1 MKHDKDKIDNAV
13 LGLLWLTL
21 HDQCRA
27 WKGMDWAALDRLYQK
42 GLIEDPVNRNKSV
55 VLTREG
61 LERSKTLFE
70 DLFTQS
76 PDE

>member
-61 LERSKTLFE
+61 LVL
-70 DLFTQS
+70 
-76 PDE
+76 

>member
-61 LERSKTLFE
+61 LERSKALFE
-70 DLFTQS
+70 ELFTQS
-76 PDE
+76 PNE

>member
-61 LERSKTLFE
+61 LERSKALFE
-70 DLFTQS
+70 ELFTQS

>member
-70 DLFTQS
+70 ELFTQS